1 MRIAI
6 VGAGLAGL
14 ATAAA
19 FSRAGHDVQVFEQ
32 ADGLR
37 ARGLAINLW
46 SNATSLLPGFGI
58 PAGRIPGEAFS
69 RMVWRADGCEV
80 ASVDLPAQGLPH
92 VTVDR
97 GELLSALAAALPADG
112 VSYGA
117 RCTDLVALA
126 AGHDLVVVAD
136 GASSALRPAVTRPAR
151 KQWTWTVWQACIPA
165 GAAGVPR
172 DAGASVLRPGL
183 FVGIWRLGGGRVTW
197 FAEQPAREP
206 GDGARLLEDLKEDED
221 PVIRELA
228 QATPEQRWTEW
239 QARDMWPRRTLH
251 RGNVVLVGDAAHPML
266 PMLGQG
272 ACQSLEDAA
281 VLASAVA
288 ADGTVEGALRRYE
301 AVRVPRVRRIV
312 AMTRAGAMGRRS
324 SAASRVMP
332 AAMTARLTALSAGP
346 VLRRITRPPA
356 PAHSRFAGIGAGRP

>member
-19 FSRAGHDVQVFEQ
+19 FSRAGHDVQVLEQ
-32 ADGLR
+32 ANGLR
-37 ARGLAINLW
+37 ASGLAINLW
-46 SNATSLLPGFGI
+46 SNATSLLPGFGV
-58 PAGRIPGEAFS
+58 PVGRIPGEPFS
-69 RMVWRADGCEV
+69 RMVWRANGREV
-80 ASVDLPAQGLPH
+80 ASMDLPAEGLPH
-92 VTVDR
+92 VNVDR
-97 GELLSALAAALPADG
+97 AELLNALAAALPADA

-126 AGHDLVVVAD
+126 TGHDLVVIAD
-136 GASSALRPAVTRPAR
+136 GANSVLRAAITGPVG

-165 GAAGVPR
+165 DVTEVPKG
-172 DAGASVLRPGL
+172 AGASVLRPGL

-206 GDGARLLEDLKEDED
+206 GDGAQLLKDLKEDED
-221 PVIRELA
+221 SVIRKLA
-228 QATPEQRWTEW
+228 RATSEQQWTEW

-266 PMLGQG
+266 PTLGQG

-281 VLASAVA
+281 VLTSAIA
-288 ADGTVEGALRRYE
+288 AEDTLDRALRRYE
-301 AVRVPRVRRIV
+301 AARAPRVRRIV
-312 AMTRAGAMGRRS
+312 AMTRAGAVSRRS
-324 SAASRVMP
+324 NAASRAMP
-332 AAMTARLTALSAGP
+332 ATVTARLTALSGGP
-346 VLRRITRPPA
+346 VLRRITRPVVA
-356 PAHSRFAGIGAGRP
+356 ES